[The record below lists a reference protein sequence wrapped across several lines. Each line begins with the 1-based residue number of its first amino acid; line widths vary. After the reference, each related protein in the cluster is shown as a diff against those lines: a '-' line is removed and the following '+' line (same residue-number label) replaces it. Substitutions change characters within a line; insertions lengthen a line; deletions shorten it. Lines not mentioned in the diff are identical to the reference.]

1 VLSARL
7 PPQPLSTSCSTRSE
21 AEVTLVRPYQR
32 PGHVYQCDNWP
43 RPLDKPAPTCQT
55 TVIPKENH
63 METLSLDCLALLDAL
78 EADLDADL
86 DFDADEVLDEEV

>member
-1 VLSARL
+1 M
-7 PPQPLSTSCSTRSE
+7 
-21 AEVTLVRPYQR
+21 
-32 PGHVYQCDNWP
+32 YQCDNWP
-43 RPLDKPAPTCQT
+43 RPLDKAAPTCQT

-63 METLSLDCLALLDAL
+63 MESFDLETLALLDAL

>member
-1 VLSARL
+1 
-7 PPQPLSTSCSTRSE
+7 
-21 AEVTLVRPYQR
+21 
-32 PGHVYQCDNWP
+32 
-43 RPLDKPAPTCQT
+43 
-55 TVIPKENH
+55 